1 MVVSFSAPSPEP
13 TPRLSQ
19 VLDRNL
25 FIAPL
30 LPSRDDLLDSQSDS
44 SEQVQETSLNDL
56 TSSPYIVEP
65 YPQRVRGSHE
75 PPIPDTPTRHRI
87 EGVYDRFLM
96 ATSGVKRLGKG
107 YQSDNAGPVCANIVD
122 PVPLNKSRHFYLT
135 PKPMPPPVSSD
146 DQRRTVSL
154 DEFGVI
160 SQDESH
166 TDSSN
171 SKDDGNTTVSLV
183 KKAMKLI
190 VPKGTGS
197 RRVSVMG

>member
-1 MVVSFSAPSPEP
+1 
-13 TPRLSQ
+13 

-44 SEQVQETSLNDL
+44 SEQVRETSLDDL

-107 YQSDNAGPVCANIVD
+107 YQSDNAGPVCGNIVD

-135 PKPMPPPVSSD
+135 RKQMPPPVSSD
-146 DQRRTVSL
+146 DQRRAVSL
-154 DEFGVI
+154 DEFGVV

-166 TDSSN
+166 SGESN
-171 SKDDGNTTVSLV
+171 LKDDGNTTVALV
-183 KKAMKLI
+183 RKAIKLI

-197 RRVSVMG
+197 RRVSRMG